1 MVLGGGGGALRKPTF
16 LMIYKNCPEPHET
29 QEKHNKKN
37 LLVMFSAGQ
46 NKTNFMNNF
55 VSI

>member
-1 MVLGGGGGALRKPTF
+1 
-16 LMIYKNCPEPHET
+16 MIYKNCPEPHET

-46 NKTNFMNNF
+46 NKTNFMNNS